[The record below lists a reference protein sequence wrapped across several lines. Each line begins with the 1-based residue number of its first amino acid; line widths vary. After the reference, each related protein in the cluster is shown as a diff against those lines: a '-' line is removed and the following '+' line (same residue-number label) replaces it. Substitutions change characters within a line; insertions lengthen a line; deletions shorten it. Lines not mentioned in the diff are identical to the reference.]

1 MVLRE
6 RCREQSSATE
16 SYLAG
21 VCRIISMCPEAAF
34 LGLTFEPWGA
44 AGTGGGGGGWLSLMR
59 SLHHLVDKCLPSLF
73 PHPTDSGDSYT
84 YVCPFQCLGIQLR
97 NCLF

>member
-16 SYLAG
+16 SFLAG

-44 AGTGGGGGGWLSLMR
+44 AGTGGMAFINEVLT
-59 SLHHLVDKCLPSLF
+59 PF
-73 PHPTDSGDSYT
+73 SG
-84 YVCPFQCLGIQLR
+84 
-97 NCLF
+97 